1 MTIKGRVYRLRS
13 EWRYRVKWPAAYQVG
28 LAKTRVRRL
37 FGSKAETISFLI
49 VSDSST
55 GTSAMQFDPLRRYA
69 GLLRRRLGVVFYY
82 MRLTDA
88 MELTRA
94 ALSRFHAVGLKLD
107 FRTPDP
113 IRIVAHFRER
123 TSEINAKLVYFD
135 GDDDVCVQWPAV
147 LRAVDLYVKKGV
159 FASSQD
165 YFSQFVGKSNLTH
178 YVWKE
183 YGVAPTGADVPA
195 SGVLEPADL
204 DKLYLGWNIA
214 LDDKI
219 VTLFRKIK
227 PALSSAKDVDILCRA
242 SVPKDWISP
251 LRSLVIQQ
259 LTPLKDRYRVL
270 LPTHKVKQDQY
281 NEEMRRGRIC
291 VSPLGYGEVC
301 WRDFEAII
309 CGCLLI
315 KPDVSRLRSD
325 PDIFVPGETYVPVRW
340 DYADLPEKCAYYLER
355 ESERVRISE
364 NAYRVLANY
373 YRNGAFVS
381 SFAGLLERIGLLGS
395 QTMAS
400 LAVASKASS

>member
-1 MTIKGRVYRLRS
+1 
-13 EWRYRVKWPAAYQVG
+13 
-28 LAKTRVRRL
+28 
-37 FGSKAETISFLI
+37 
-49 VSDSST
+49 
-55 GTSAMQFDPLRRYA
+55 MQFDPLRRYA
-69 GLLRRRLGVVFYY
+69 GLLRRRLGVVFYH

-88 MELTRA
+88 MELTLA

-113 IRIVAHFRER
+113 IRIVSHFRER
-123 TSEINAKLVYFD
+123 TSETDAKLVYFD

-183 YGVAPTGADVPA
+183 YGVSPTGADVPV

-219 VTLFRKIK
+219 VALFRKIK

-259 LTPLKDRYRVL
+259 LAPLKDRYRVL

-301 WRDFEAII
+301 W
-309 CGCLLI
+309 
-315 KPDVSRLRSD
+315 PRLRGD
-325 PDIFVPGETYVPVRW
+325 HLWLPPDQ
-340 DYADLPEKCAYYLER
+340 A
-355 ESERVRISE
+355 
-364 NAYRVLANY
+364 
-373 YRNGAFVS
+373 
-381 SFAGLLERIGLLGS
+381 
-395 QTMAS
+395 
-400 LAVASKASS
+400 